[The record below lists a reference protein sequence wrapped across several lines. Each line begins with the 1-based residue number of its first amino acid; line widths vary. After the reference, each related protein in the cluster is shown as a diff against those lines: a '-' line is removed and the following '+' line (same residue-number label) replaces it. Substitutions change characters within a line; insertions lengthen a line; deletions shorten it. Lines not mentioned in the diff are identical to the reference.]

1 MNTEILEII
10 KNLNLKL
17 HKEFCKNNDDEIYTP
32 TILRFLNN
40 LDGLFVKFFSS
51 IEEINTFLVNIEDM
65 GNFIDFYNA
74 QDGYIEWSLLV
85 KHDGN
90 ISFIA
95 PGGFYDFVNDI
106 LMTLDDEE
114 VISFNKYI
122 MSRLY

>member
-1 MNTEILEII
+1 M
-10 KNLNLKL
+10 KL
-17 HKEFCKNNDDEIYTP
+17 HKEFCKNSVDEIYTP
-32 TILRFLNN
+32 TILEFLND

-51 IEEINTFLVNIEDM
+51 VEEINTFLVSVEDM
-65 GNFIDFYNA
+65 EKFINFHNSL
-74 QDGYIEWSLLV
+74 DGYIDNSLFV
-85 KHDGN
+85 EADGE
-90 ISFIA
+90 IKFIV